1 MSIQN
6 IKKALFIGAALFS
19 FNANAQIEK
28 GATSLGGNAYYDNEK
43 SNLSSGT
50 YQQKYFNLTPSYG
63 RFITDKIMVK
73 GKLNA
78 QYLNYASDFSIFL
91 NSNKINTYNS
101 KNQSLSIE
109 AETRYYF
116 NPTAKWKFFGGI
128 LLGGSIRKGEY
139 STFTN
144 GNISSKSE
152 GKSDNFN
159 YSAFCGVNRFINK
172 EIVLEA
178 TLGYSTINNRIP
190 RGYGYFYNRPN
201 WGLNVGFNHFTQ
213 FKTTEKDFE
222 GLISK
227 GRSIINGN
235 LVLNTRSQKT
245 TLNNIETRF
254 RTSFATLDLE
264 YGQFVAKGLL
274 TGAKASFIFQERFQD
289 YSIAPYVQYF
299 SAVTKRLMLHS
310 KFELQ
315 GSIDQNNNTHL
326 TFRGALGATYFL
338 SKNVALSADV
348 LSFSKTS
355 GKSANSSSE
364 WEIKNLNSNIGL
376 RFFLK

>member
-1 MSIQN
+1 MI
-6 IKKALFIGAALFS
+6 ILFS
-19 FNANAQIEK
+19 INTYAQIEK
-28 GATSLGGNAYYDNEK
+28 GATTLGGQAFYNNNQYSESPNSSNQK
-43 SNLSSGT
+43 NLNLS
-50 YQQKYFNLTPSYG
+50 PSYG

-73 GKLNA
+73 GKLDA
-78 QYLNYASDFSIFL
+78 QYLNNQSDFSIFL
-91 NSNKINTYNS
+91 NSNKVNS
-101 KNQSLSIE
+101 YESKYQSLSVE

-116 NPTAKWKFFGGI
+116 NPTAKWKFFGGVLI
-128 LLGGSIRKGEY
+128 GGSIKKDES

-144 GNISSKSE
+144 GIIYSKIE

-159 YSAFCGVNRFINK
+159 YSVFGGVNRFINK
-172 EIVLEA
+172 EVTLEA
-178 TLGYSTINNRIP
+178 TLGYSTINNGIP
-190 RGYGYFYNRPN
+190 RGYGYFDNLPN

-227 GRSIINGN
+227 GRSVINGN
-235 LVLNTRSQKT
+235 LALNTRSQKFT
-245 TLNNIETRF
+245 VNNIETRV
-254 RTSFATLDLE
+254 RNSYATLDLE

-274 TGAKASFIFQERFQD
+274 TGAKANFIFQERSQN
-289 YSIAPYVQYF
+289 YSITPYVQYF
-299 SAVTKRLMLHS
+299 SAITKWFMFHT
-310 KFELQ
+310 KAEIQ
-315 GSIDQNNNTHL
+315 GTIDQNNNTNI

-355 GKSANSSSE
+355 GKSANSSSQ
-364 WEIKNLNSNIGL
+364 WEVKNLNSNIGL